1 MHELNHF
8 IRGQRQN
15 TPILLMTHVIY
26 GYPTIDASLSLMTA
40 LLDAGVP
47 LLEVQFPFTD
57 PVADGPVITDACHR
71 ALENPLSLAQCLGQL
86 APLAKAYPNSR
97 ILLMSYLNPLIQLDL
112 SKLADAGHG
121 TLSGLIIPDLPIEQA
136 PLLKPCQTQG
146 IAPIWILPPNC
157 STDRTQ
163 AILQH
168 GEGMLYCMSRTG
180 VTGTQSQTRTPN
192 LADISAL
199 KEQTDLPLAIGFGI
213 QGLQDITP
221 LIGLADIA
229 IIGSALL
236 KRFQSEGLDATT
248 HWVRTL
254 MRQLSDTH

>member
-1 MHELNHF
+1 MHELTQF
-8 IRGQRQN
+8 IRKQRQN

-26 GYPTIDASLSLMTA
+26 GYPTVDASLNLMTA

-71 ALENPLSLAQCLGQL
+71 ALENPLSLAQCLEQL

-97 ILLMSYLNPLIQLDL
+97 ILLMSYLNPLIQFDL
-112 SKLADAGHG
+112 HKLADAGHG

-146 IAPIWILPPNC
+146 IAPIWILPPNR
-157 STDRTQ
+157 SAARTQ

-180 VTGTQSQTRTPN
+180 VTGTQNQTRTPN

-199 KEQTDLPLAIGFGI
+199 KEQTDLPLAVGFGI
-213 QGLQDITP
+213 QGIEEITP
-221 LIGLADIA
+221 LINQADIA

-236 KRFQSEGLDATT
+236 KRFQQDGLDGAT
-248 HWVRTL
+248 HWIRDLTH
-254 MRQLSDTH
+254 QLADNH